1 MSYDIR
7 IVDKET
13 KMPIM
18 LENKHDIIG
27 GTYAVGGTRELW
39 LNITYNYAPFFRKV
53 FSTHGTDG
61 IHCIE
66 CESVDKT
73 IPWIEEAINNLGDD
87 VDDNYWSPTEGNA
100 KKSLKSLLELA
111 KLCPYGEW
119 EIT

>member
-18 LENKHDIIG
+18 VEEPHNIAG
-27 GTYAVGGTRELW
+27 GTYAVGGTKELW

-53 FSTHGTDG
+53 FKEHGDSG

-66 CESVDKT
+66 GENVEKT
-73 IPWIEEAINNLGDD
+73 IPWIEDAINNLGDD
-87 VDDNYWSPTEGNA
+87 VDDNYWTPTEGNA
-100 KKSLKSLLELA
+100 KKSLKSLLKLA
-111 KLCPYGEW
+111 ELCPQGEW

>member
-53 FSTHGTDG
+53 FSMQGTDG
-61 IHCIE
+61 IHCIDGE
-66 CESVDKT
+66 NAASTTAWMVAGRSNPGEDV
-73 IPWIEEAINNLGDD
+73 GD
-87 VDDNYWSPTEGNA
+87 T
-100 KKSLKSLLELA
+100 
-111 KLCPYGEW
+111 
-119 EIT
+119 